1 MDYNVEVFHRWA
13 DEYDRWFDRR
23 RALYLSEIAA
33 LRAVLPQGRGLE
45 VGVGTGR
52 FAAPLGVPF
61 GVEPARGMALLA
73 KERGIEVCIGTAE
86 ALPFASRT
94 FDFLLFV
101 TVLSFLQDP
110 PRALREARRVLR
122 PKGYVVIGMI
132 DRASHLGRNYEAK
145 KSSNKFYRRAHFYST
160 TEALELLKGV
170 GFSSFRI
177 CQTVFRDPRDIKGP
191 EPVKEGH
198 GEGGFVAISARKA

>member
-1 MDYNVEVFHRWA
+1 
-13 DEYDRWFDRR
+13 
-23 RALYLSEIAA
+23 
-33 LRAVLPQGRGLE
+33 
-45 VGVGTGR
+45 
-52 FAAPLGVPF
+52 
-61 GVEPARGMALLA
+61 LLA

-122 PKGYVVIGMI
+122 PKGYIVIGMI

-170 GFSSFRI
+170 DFSPFRI
-177 CQTVFRDPRDIKGP
+177 CQTVFRDPRDVKGP